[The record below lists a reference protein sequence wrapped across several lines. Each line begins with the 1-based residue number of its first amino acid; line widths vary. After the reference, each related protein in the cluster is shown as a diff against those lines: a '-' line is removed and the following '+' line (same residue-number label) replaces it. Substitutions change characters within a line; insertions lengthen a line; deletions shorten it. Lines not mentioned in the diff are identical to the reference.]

1 MTNSDLHFT
10 VRNFTRYAEDNR
22 VDVLSLFRDEYRKR
36 RSLMVERGYGD
47 TKSLD
52 LEASERALDAYGP
65 KPTAKLLEAA
75 WWVNGLG
82 LAQAKHE
89 YRDSRLS

>member
-1 MTNSDLHFT
+1 MEDSELHFT

-52 LEASERALDAYGP
+52 LEAAEFAGEMCGP
-65 KPTAKLLEAA
+65 KPAEKLLEAA
-75 WWVNGLG
+75 WWYIGLG
-82 LAQAKHE
+82 RVQAEHE
-89 YRDSRLS
+89 YRDDRLS